1 MEHQFPAY
9 MMPQASQP
17 QPNDMFVFAT
27 TNLPQAPLHL
37 NGYDDFIN
45 FSYPPPPPNP
55 DTMDGGSSGAMFSPM
70 SRMNMH
76 GSNPQI
82 LSQGLGGADIYKQQQ
97 HQQQHQ
103 QHHPHEH
110 QYQHHDRP
118 REISLGP
125 HQPPTPPLTT
135 PPSAQSLPSSSPAIP
150 SRTSPDRFAREA
162 LTEKPGNSDDV
173 LADMVHLLAQPDAW
187 NAIPNVIGDATLA
200 LSHDARD
207 RIVATVQLLLHRA
220 LQSRSP
226 PSQCSQGLFG
236 RIVALPPS
244 HVLVHFIDMYAARID
259 SVQPYLGLAGCS
271 TTNIHDILSVDM
283 ADIGMLLII
292 LLITQGAMLTDQ
304 HESHVLA
311 HGLIEVCRIALDDLL
326 ESQSIAQPMVGGSA
340 LQLLTLCTRSGK
352 DCLTSYALS
361 KRGQYLSMLKN
372 TGLLQPEQSPLHYNP
387 DGLDLWERWK
397 EQEQRNRHAYA
408 WVYVDLELSL
418 LHDLPPILSIN
429 DLQVPLPHENH
440 LWNAPSYNNWFEASG
455 TQGTHETPSLNAFF
469 RSFLQG
475 RLAGS
480 EDLPVHHLR
489 LLLHPLQAMVLEQQQ
504 LLRIFDTDEPS
515 NRYRV
520 LSKIKILGRL
530 QETQDMLQDLA
541 TLLNRHSM
549 ATPTSERGGTGD
561 WLQSAKWVSM
571 IMLHL
576 VSLNV
581 FTSIPEIEK
590 CAREEPPASDAARAE
605 MWRRARYP
613 EGESYV
619 LFHAGQI
626 FRLIDSLPLEARP
639 TWWPVAFYRASMACW
654 ALRSLDRQSPG
665 LQQIEVNIDA
675 ILPSEEERSHNT
687 TLGIPVVT
695 LPDGRRLAVLEGSNS
710 LRYCI
715 SKLESYPS
723 HLVRGIID
731 KVRFFS
737 DRWSY

>member
-55 DTMDGGSSGAMFSPM
+55 DTMD
-70 SRMNMH
+70 
-76 GSNPQI
+76 
-82 LSQGLGGADIYKQQQ
+82 
-97 HQQQHQ
+97 
-103 QHHPHEH
+103 
-110 QYQHHDRP
+110 
-118 REISLGP
+118 
-125 HQPPTPPLTT
+125 PPTPPLTT

-207 RIVATVQLLLHRA
+207 R
-220 LQSRSP
+220 
-226 PSQCSQGLFG
+226 
-236 RIVALPPS
+236 
-244 HVLVHFIDMYAARID
+244 
-259 SVQPYLGLAGCS
+259 
-271 TTNIHDILSVDM
+271 
-283 ADIGMLLII
+283 
-292 LLITQGAMLTDQ
+292 AMLTDQ

-440 LWNAPSYNNWFEASG
+440 LWNASSYNNWLEASG

-731 KVRFFS
+731 K
-737 DRWSY
+737 